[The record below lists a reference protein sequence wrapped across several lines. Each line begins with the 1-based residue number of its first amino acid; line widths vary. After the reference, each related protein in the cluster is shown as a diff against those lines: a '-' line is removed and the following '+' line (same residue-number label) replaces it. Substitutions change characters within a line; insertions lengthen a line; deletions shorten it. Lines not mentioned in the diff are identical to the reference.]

1 MMQCPV
7 SANFSQPSTENGLR
21 NFPLQRVGH
30 FALASPESEGTSSDE
45 KKPYHL
51 DSDTVSSLTETYKYV

>member
-1 MMQCPV
+1 MD
-7 SANFSQPSTENGLR
+7 
-21 NFPLQRVGH
+21 H
-30 FALASPESEGTSSDE
+30 FALTYPESGGTSSDE